1 MTALDAPLAAL
12 APGIAPTGRAPADS
26 ASVPPSVEA
35 PTRRERRRL
44 EVRDRIVEAA
54 LGLFESQGYE
64 ATTVAEIVRRSD
76 IAYGTFF
83 NHFPSKLHLLRE
95 VADHSMR
102 DLFENVEEVRKQPG
116 DFAAHLVLLFERSAH
131 RTLEK
136 GPQMRE
142 LIGAMM
148 ALAFPETAGNDDR
161 RIRQAFGRI
170 LEDGADRGE
179 LRSDVDLETLL
190 EVVVGAWY
198 SMFFSWVHFEDYP
211 LRERATKAAHFL
223 ALTLVRV
230 DDARGV
236 LAVSRTDDDRK
247 EVHHGP

>member
-1 MTALDAPLAAL
+1 
-12 APGIAPTGRAPADS
+12 IARAG
-26 ASVPPSVEA
+26 EL
-35 PTRRERRRL
+35 PTRRERRRI

-54 LGLFESQGYE
+54 LALFESQGYE
-64 ATTVAEIVRRSD
+64 ATTVAEIVRRAD

-83 NHFPSKLHLLRE
+83 NHYPSKLHLLRE

-116 DFAAHLVLLFERSAH
+116 DFEAHLVSLFERSAD

-136 GPQMRE
+136 GPKMRE

-148 ALAFPETAGNDDR
+148 ALAFPETAGSDDR
-161 RIRQAFGRI
+161 RIRQAFARV
-170 LEDGADRGE
+170 LEDGVDAGE
-179 LRSDVDLETLL
+179 LRRDVDFETLL

-211 LRERATKAAHFL
+211 LRERATKAARFL
-223 ALTLVRV
+223 AQTLVRGEG
-230 DDARGV
+230 AEGV
-236 LAVSRTDDDRK
+236 LPAFRTDHDR
-247 EVHHGP
+247 EELRHGS

>member
-1 MTALDAPLAAL
+1 MAALDAPLAD
-12 APGIAPTGRAPADS
+12 GIALRVPAAAS
-26 ASVPPSVEA
+26 AEP

-44 EVRDRIVEAA
+44 EVRDRIVESA
-54 LGLFESQGYE
+54 LSLFESQGYE

-102 DLFENVEEVRKQPG
+102 DLFESVEEIRKQPG
-116 DFAAHLVLLFERSAH
+116 DFEGRLVALFLRSSERA
-131 RTLEK
+131 LEK
-136 GPQMRE
+136 GPPMRE

-148 ALAFPETAGNDDR
+148 ALAFPETAGSDDR

-170 LEDGADRGE
+170 LEDGVARGE

-198 SMFFSWVHFEDYP
+198 SMFFSWVHFEGYP
-211 LRERATKAAHFL
+211 LRERAAKAARFL
-223 ALTLVRV
+223 AQTLVEDAGGRRGGAV
-230 DDARGV
+230 RRADDV
-236 LAVSRTDDDRK
+236 QDEDRW
-247 EVHHGP
+247 EVRHGS

>member
-1 MTALDAPLAAL
+1 MAAV
-12 APGIAPTGRAPADS
+12 AVAVVSEARAVQES
-26 ASVPPSVEA
+26 

-44 EVRDRIVEAA
+44 AVRDRIVESA
-54 LGLFESQGYE
+54 LSLFETLGYE

-102 DLFENVEEVRKQPG
+102 DLFENAEEIRKQPG
-116 DFAAHLVLLFERSAH
+116 DFATHLVLLFESSAE

-142 LIGAMM
+142 LISAMM
-148 ALAFPETAGNDDR
+148 ALAFPETAGSDDR
-161 RIRQAFGRI
+161 RIRQAFGR
-170 LEDGADRGE
+170 LVEDGAARGE
-179 LRSDVDLETLL
+179 LRRDVEVDTLL

-198 SMFFSWVHFEDYP
+198 SMYFSWVHLEDYP
-211 LRERATKAAHFL
+211 LRERATSVARFL
-223 ALTLVRV
+223 AQ
-230 DDARGV
+230 A
-236 LAVSRTDDDRK
+236 LAACAT
-247 EVHHGP
+247 

>member
-1 MTALDAPLAAL
+1 MAAVDALLAAE
-12 APGIAPTGRAPADS
+12 P
-26 ASVPPSVEA
+26 

-44 EVRDRIVEAA
+44 EVRDRIVDAA
-54 LGLFESQGYE
+54 LALFESQGYE
-64 ATTVAEIVRRSD
+64 STTVAEIVRRSD

-116 DFAAHLVLLFERSAH
+116 DFAAHLVLLFERSAE

-161 RIRQAFGRI
+161 RIRQAFGRV
-170 LEDGADRGE
+170 LEDGVDRGE
-179 LRSDVDLETLL
+179 LRRDVDLETLL

-211 LRERATKAAHFL
+211 LRERATKAARFL
-223 ALTLVRV
+223 AQTLIRGDGEQGLVAPARV
-230 DDARGV
+230 DARRME
-236 LAVSRTDDDRK
+236 VS
-247 EVHHGP
+247 HGH